1 MPLEGRHRRS
11 WNGGARGRPADQ
23 LGGPLAL
30 VHQQLVHALGG
41 RALLVG
47 DDLAVGE
54 HDRTIGIGCG
64 DGVMGDHDDG
74 LPKFLDGSL
83 QEAQH
88 FGAGDGIEVAGG
100 LVGEHQR
107 RFGDERTRD
116 GDALL
121 LAARQFIR
129 PVRETFLESQ
139 RRRQHVEPLTVGL
152 LTRQSQRH
160 EDVLLGG
167 EHRQQVEALEDEADL
182 VAAQHGQLIVVHGG
196 DVGTVEHDMTARGRV
211 ESGERVHERGLAGAG
226 RAHDRGEPPL
236 LEPHIDAAQ
245 RMHRVFAMPV
255 VLDQVDRLDGDGV
268 PLFLRRTGIGLRLH
282 DLLFHNV
289 LFHINTGIFPERYFH
304 HTDGGLGPASC
315 GGVNRH
321 RAHHP

>member
-1 MPLEGRHRRS
+1 MKPILWR
-11 WNGGARGRPADQ
+11 
-23 LGGPLAL
+23 
-30 VHQQLVHALGG
+30 
-41 RALLVG
+41 
-47 DDLAVGE
+47 
-54 HDRTIGIGCG
+54 
-64 DGVMGDHDDG
+64 
-74 LPKFLDGSL
+74 
-83 QEAQH
+83 
-88 FGAGDGIEVAGG
+88 
-100 LVGEHQR
+100 
-107 RFGDERTRD
+107 
-116 GDALL
+116 
-121 LAARQFIR
+121 
-129 PVRETFLESQ
+129 
-139 RRRQHVEPLTVGL
+139 
-152 LTRQSQRH
+152 
-160 EDVLLGG
+160 
-167 EHRQQVEALEDEADL
+167 
-182 VAAQHGQLIVVHGG
+182 HGQLIVVHGG
-196 DVGTVEHDMTARGRV
+196 DVGAVEHDMTARGRV